1 MQNIYETLNKA
12 NNQNSK
18 TRYNRLP
25 KEEYAKQKKAEREQ
39 LYKLAENQCRKITS
53 DSKAYLSYLNLA
65 SRIDYTV
72 TNILLVM
79 AQKPEAS
86 VLKDNKHWKDDKYY
100 VKKGEKGIKII
111 MPVGEYQRNDGSIAT
126 NYAVKNVFD
135 VSQLDKSVKIVKNSY
150 SIKEIL
156 DGILYYA
163 PVEFHKLDRL
173 DKDVIYSPNSK
184 AIFYKEGLTPTQLI
198 SGLLVQTCYAEFNQQ
213 YTDKNLANESIIC
226 DSAGYI
232 LCRKYGIEVSNTAF
246 ADKIQDYFS
255 NMEINEI
262 KEKLSTVKSLTD
274 SVSERMEKGIYKS
287 QIQKQNQRKGD
298 VR

>member
-18 TRYNRLP
+18 TGYNRLP
-25 KEEYAKQKKAEREQ
+25 KEEYAKQKKAEREQQDKILTEKAEREQ

-111 MPVGEYQRNDGSIAT
+111 MPVGEYQGNFGW
-126 NYAVKNVFD
+126 YF
-135 VSQLDKSVKIVKNSY
+135 
-150 SIKEIL
+150 
-156 DGILYYA
+156 
-163 PVEFHKLDRL
+163 
-173 DKDVIYSPNSK
+173 
-184 AIFYKEGLTPTQLI
+184 
-198 SGLLVQTCYAEFNQQ
+198 
-213 YTDKNLANESIIC
+213 
-226 DSAGYI
+226 I
-232 LCRKYGIEVSNTAF
+232 LCASRIS
-246 ADKIQDYFS
+246 
-255 NMEINEI
+255 
-262 KEKLSTVKSLTD
+262 
-274 SVSERMEKGIYKS
+274 
-287 QIQKQNQRKGD
+287 
-298 VR
+298 

>member
-1 MQNIYETLNKA
+1 M
-12 NNQNSK
+12 
-18 TRYNRLP
+18 
-25 KEEYAKQKKAEREQ
+25 
-39 LYKLAENQCRKITS
+39 
-53 DSKAYLSYLNLA
+53 
-65 SRIDYTV
+65 
-72 TNILLVM
+72 
-79 AQKPEAS
+79 
-86 VLKDNKHWKDDKYY
+86 
-100 VKKGEKGIKII
+100 
-111 MPVGEYQRNDGSIAT
+111 
-126 NYAVKNVFD
+126 
-135 VSQLDKSVKIVKNSY
+135 
-150 SIKEIL
+150 

-232 LCRKYGIEVSNTAF
+232 LCRKYGIEVSDTAF
-246 ADKIQDYFS
+246 ADKINDYFS